1 MNLSVLRGVERKMK
15 MQNALLFV
23 SLTLLIVV
31 LLNLAVVAAS
41 GNMAISSQD
50 KGVVQ
55 KNRGDSFTVSITFQN
70 TGSSDGSWTVNVV
83 FEGDS
88 WNWKG
93 TDKSLTLNSNEKKPL
108 VWTGTVPSNAPVNS
122 IARLVVYYDGSFKAL
137 DWWIQVVPNA
147 VLSVQSSN
155 VT

>member
-1 MNLSVLRGVERKMK
+1 
-15 MQNALLFV
+15 
-23 SLTLLIVV
+23 
-31 LLNLAVVAAS
+31 
-41 GNMAISSQD
+41 MAISSQD

-55 KNRGDSFTVSITFQN
+55 KCKGDTFTVSITFQN
-70 TGSSDGSWTVNVV
+70 TGNSDGSWTVNVV

-93 TDKSLTLNSNEKKPL
+93 TDKTLTLNANEKRTL
-108 VWTGTVPSNAPVNS
+108 VWAGAVPSNALVNS

-147 VLSVQSSN
+147 VLSIQSSS
-155 VT
+155 VV

>member
-1 MNLSVLRGVERKMK
+1 MNISMLRGVERNLK

-31 LLNLAVVAAS
+31 LLNLTVVAAS
-41 GNMAISSQD
+41 DNMVISSQD
-50 KGVVQ
+50 KGVVH

-93 TDKSLTLNSNEKKPL
+93 TDKSLTLNSNEKKTL